1 MYHGSLNFVQEIK
14 IKDVIHKTN
23 VARVIDHGVCCLW
36 WVKPWKLFVGVGA
49 VTRVIYLSLPCPCG
63 GSRERRTLFRYHIS
77 NSPEKGST
85 LGASCYKQKARA
97 RGSMRCRRRSITL
110 VHSAMESCTDNIVE
124 DEIAQSTSSDRG
136 TYAHTESLAVI
147 VGKAIHSL
155 QTLDLTLNG
164 DRWR

>member
-1 MYHGSLNFVQEIK
+1 MWCAEAG
-14 IKDVIHKTN
+14 
-23 VARVIDHGVCCLW
+23 ACDHGVCCLR
-36 WVKPWKLFVGVGA
+36 WVEVASGGRGCDPSNLSSFSAFSDIIGV
-49 VTRVIYLSLPCPCG
+49 C
-63 GSRERRTLFRYHIS
+63 

-110 VHSAMESCTDNIVE
+110 VHSAMESCTDNVVE

-136 TYAHTESLAVI
+136 AYAHTESLAVI